1 MSHTT
6 SNLYSSLEIV
16 APCVN
21 LYSDVWQASTD
32 FIADLEEKTKTTDLR
47 WDAGTLNTTKGPLV
61 DTKYRDVQLIGL
73 PNFELPENP
82 SEPVLRVHGL
92 YKQVADALS
101 PIIEEYCESYRIG
114 MDHTK
119 EGVQLLKYGAGQ
131 FFTPHVDDSPRRP
144 RRVSYSY
151 YVNDDYEGGE
161 ITFTNFGV
169 TVKPKAHQLLVFP
182 SNYAYRHE
190 VRPVISGTRY
200 AMVQWWN

>member
-1 MSHTT
+1 MLPTT
-6 SNLYSSLEIV
+6 SNLYSSVEIV

-21 LYSDVWQASTD
+21 LYSGVWPESTT
-32 FIADLEEKTKTTDLR
+32 FINDLEEKTKTTDLR

-82 SEPVLRVHGL
+82 SDPVLRVYNL
-92 YKQVADALS
+92 YKQVTDALS
-101 PIIEEYCESYRIG
+101 PIITEYCDQYRIG
-114 MDHTK
+114 MDHTQ
-119 EGVQLLKYGAGQ
+119 EGVQLLKYGKGQ

-161 ITFTNFGV
+161 ISFTNFGV

-190 VRPVISGTRY
+190 VLPVVSGIRY